1 MAGAPNR
8 REPPVNMLIEFADDR
23 MAEVLIATGAIL
35 LIAALSVAYV
45 F

>member
-1 MAGAPNR
+1 
-8 REPPVNMLIEFADDR
+8 MLIELADDR
-23 MAEVLIATGAIL
+23 MAEVLIATGAML